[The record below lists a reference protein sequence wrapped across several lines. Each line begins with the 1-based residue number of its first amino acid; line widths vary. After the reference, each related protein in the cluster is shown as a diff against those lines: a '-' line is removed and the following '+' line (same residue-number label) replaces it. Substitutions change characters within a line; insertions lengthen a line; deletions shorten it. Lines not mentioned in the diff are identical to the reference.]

1 MIFYLIRH
9 GRQNSS
15 DCNVNVPLADAGIK
29 QAELLGK
36 RLRNYSIDAVYCSD
50 LIRAKQTVEI
60 AFSHNE
66 FLLDHL
72 QVRSGLAEIDFGD
85 LTGIPDAQVKSFY
98 ANYYK
103 QQQHLFEQK
112 RSNRQSKQP
121 VTIDSPAKY
130 VGDFFVPVEEMIY
143 PGGEDGAMLL
153 DRVLPV
159 FDEILHTDAKQVA
172 VVCHGGVIR
181 VLLCA
186 LFGGS
191 FARRLQFGTSLENCS
206 ITAIHYDET
215 LHGFFLDRF
224 NDSAH
229 LEGHPEL
236 FRGH

>member
-50 LIRAKQTVEI
+50 LIRAKQTAEI

-103 QQQHLFEQK
+103 QQQHLFDQK

-181 VLLCA
+181 VC
-186 LFGGS
+186 
-191 FARRLQFGTSLENCS
+191 
-206 ITAIHYDET
+206 
-215 LHGFFLDRF
+215 
-224 NDSAH
+224 SAH
-229 LEGHPEL
+229 CLAAVLLDGSNLVLLWKTAVSQQSIMMKHYMDSFWTVL
-236 FRGH
+236 TTARI

>member
-50 LIRAKQTVEI
+50 LIRAKQTAEI

-103 QQQHLFEQK
+103 QQQHLFDQK

-153 DRVLPV
+153 VASFRYLMK
-159 FDEILHTDAKQVA
+159 FYIQMLNQVCCGLSWRCYSC
-172 VVCHGGVIR
+172 V
-181 VLLCA
+181 A
-186 LFGGS
+186 L
-191 FARRLQFGTSLENCS
+191 RIVWRQFCSTAPIWYFFENCS
-206 ITAIHYDET
+206 IIATIMMKT
-215 LHGFFLDRF
+215 LHGSFWTVLTTARI
-224 NDSAH
+224 
-229 LEGHPEL
+229 
-236 FRGH
+236 

>member
-50 LIRAKQTVEI
+50 LIRAKQT
-60 AFSHNE
+60 
-66 FLLDHL
+66 
-72 QVRSGLAEIDFGD
+72 AE
-85 LTGIPDAQVKSFY
+85 
-98 ANYYK
+98 
-103 QQQHLFEQK
+103 
-112 RSNRQSKQP
+112 
-121 VTIDSPAKY
+121 
-130 VGDFFVPVEEMIY
+130 
-143 PGGEDGAMLL
+143 
-153 DRVLPV
+153 
-159 FDEILHTDAKQVA
+159 
-172 VVCHGGVIR
+172 IR

>member
-50 LIRAKQTVEI
+50 LIRAKQTAEI

-121 VTIDSPAKY
+121 VTI
-130 VGDFFVPVEEMIY
+130 FVCCSAHCLAAV
-143 PGGEDGAMLL
+143 LL
-153 DRVLPV
+153 DGSNL
-159 FDEILHTDAKQVA
+159 
-172 VVCHGGVIR
+172 
-181 VLLCA
+181 VLLWKTA
-186 LFGGS
+186 VSQQSIMMKHYMDS
-191 FARRLQFGTSLENCS
+191 FWTVLTTAR
-206 ITAIHYDET
+206 I
-215 LHGFFLDRF
+215 
-224 NDSAH
+224 
-229 LEGHPEL
+229 
-236 FRGH
+236 

>member
-50 LIRAKQTVEI
+50 LIRAKQTAEI

-121 VTIDSPAKY
+121 VSIDSPAKY

-159 FDEILHTDAKQVA
+159 FFTYR
-172 VVCHGGVIR
+172 C
-181 VLLCA
+181 
-186 LFGGS
+186 
-191 FARRLQFGTSLENCS
+191 
-206 ITAIHYDET
+206 
-215 LHGFFLDRF
+215 
-224 NDSAH
+224 
-229 LEGHPEL
+229 
-236 FRGH
+236 

>member
-50 LIRAKQTVEI
+50 LIRAKQTAEI

-172 VVCHGGVIR
+172 VVMAVLFVCCSAHCLAA
-181 VLLCA
+181 VLLD
-186 LFGGS
+186 GS
-191 FARRLQFGTSLENCS
+191 NLVLLWKTAVSQQSIMMKHYMDSFWTVLTTAR
-206 ITAIHYDET
+206 I
-215 LHGFFLDRF
+215 
-224 NDSAH
+224 
-229 LEGHPEL
+229 
-236 FRGH
+236 

>member
-50 LIRAKQTVEI
+50 LIRAKQTAEI

-103 QQQHLFEQK
+103 QQQHLFDQK

-159 FDEILHTDAKQVA
+159 FDEIYIQMLNRSLWSVMA
-172 VVCHGGVIR
+172 VLFVCCSAHCLAA
-181 VLLCA
+181 VLLD
-186 LFGGS
+186 GS
-191 FARRLQFGTSLENCS
+191 NLVLLWKTAVSQQSIMMKHYMDSFWTVLTTAR
-206 ITAIHYDET
+206 I
-215 LHGFFLDRF
+215 
-224 NDSAH
+224 
-229 LEGHPEL
+229 
-236 FRGH
+236 

>member
-50 LIRAKQTVEI
+50 LIRAKQTAEI

-143 PGGEDGAMLL
+143 PGGEECYLIASFRYLMKFYIQMLNRSLWSVMAVLFVCCSAHCLAAVLL
-153 DRVLPV
+153 DGSNLVL
-159 FDEILHTDAKQVA
+159 HWKTA
-172 VVCHGGVIR
+172 VSQQSIMMKHYMDSFWT
-181 VLLCA
+181 VLTT
-186 LFGGS
+186 
-191 FARRLQFGTSLENCS
+191 AR
-206 ITAIHYDET
+206 I
-215 LHGFFLDRF
+215 
-224 NDSAH
+224 
-229 LEGHPEL
+229 
-236 FRGH
+236 